1 MQAHPNTVDPS
12 EIAKFEAMAAEWWD
26 PNGKFKPLHM
36 LNPCRLDYIVQQIS
50 AEFGRDP
57 DGERPFEGLRLLD
70 IDLPQA
76 FADAYPGPRFGIAG
90 TRRLAGVDDRPLI
103 GTIIKPS
110 VGLTPEQ
117 TAALVDIL
125 AGADLDFIK
134 DDELIA
140 SPPYSTIDAR
150 VAAVMPVIRRT
161 SNRPYRWEIGETSLG
176 RVANVEKKLPQKY
189 IAADGFGITPAA
201 KRYLSPL
208 IHGEDYPPY
217 GKDGLPQYVRMKK
230 VLAKK
235 KLPGFDV

>member
-1 MQAHPNTVDPS
+1 MSQRKSTLDTFARAGGPGGS
-12 EIAKFEAMAAEWWD
+12 GAWE
-26 PNGKFKPLHM
+26 
-36 LNPCRLDYIVQQIS
+36 RLW
-50 AEFGRDP
+50 
-57 DGERPFEGLRLLD
+57 
-70 IDLPQA
+70 
-76 FADAYPGPRFGIAG
+76 
-90 TRRLAGVDDRPLI
+90 
-103 GTIIKPS
+103 S
-110 VGLTPEQ
+110 V
-117 TAALVDIL
+117 
-125 AGADLDFIK
+125 
-134 DDELIA
+134 
-140 SPPYSTIDAR
+140 S
-150 VAAVMPVIRRT
+150 RRT